1 MSFKCLAA
9 FLSLI
14 CIHGALVAS
23 ADALPEAVAPAIAG
37 TVYLPLWLLQAAGL
51 PVFGRAESAGW
62 AGPSLLGWV
71 LVAAIWAALW
81 GLLVAALVKVQG
93 RWRLPQTTASK

>member
-1 MSFKCLAA
+1 MSSKRLTA

-23 ADALPEAVAPAIAG
+23 GDALPEAVAPAIAG

-62 AGPSLLGWV
+62 AGPNLLGWV
-71 LVAAIWAALW
+71 LVAAIWVALW
-81 GLLVAALVKVQG
+81 WLLVAALAKLQG
-93 RWRLPQTTASK
+93 RWPRPWL